1 MAIDRNQT
9 FIDGELVHEE
19 VVEVP
24 DRGPSPEERI
34 AQLEAQIAAL
44 LAAQHDG

>member
-1 MAIDRNQT
+1 MAVEHNQT
-9 FIDGELVHEE
+9 FVDGELVHEE
-19 VVEVP
+19 IVEVP

-44 LAAQHDG
+44 LAAQG